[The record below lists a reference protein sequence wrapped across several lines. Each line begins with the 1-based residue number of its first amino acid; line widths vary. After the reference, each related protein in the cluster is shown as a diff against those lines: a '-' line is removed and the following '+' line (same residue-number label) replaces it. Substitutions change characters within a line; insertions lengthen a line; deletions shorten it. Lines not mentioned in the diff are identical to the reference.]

1 MNKRSV
7 QILADF
13 SIVKKTVD
21 IQTSVATC
29 YKSFSLT
36 QYASVWTR
44 QLVLKFSD
52 CNKSFKRKEYLKILI
67 GNILYWNTFFG
78 KYWSN
83 KKKRESEREIILLW
97 IRCQTRNKSKKCS
110 SYERFLIFL
119 ESSFTIF
126 CSSFLNRR

>member
-1 MNKRSV
+1 M

-52 CNKSFKRKEYLKILI
+52 CNKSFKRKEHLKILI
-67 GNILYWNTFFG
+67 ENILYWNTFLR
-78 KYWSN
+78 N
-83 KKKRESEREIILLW
+83 TEAIKKKREREKLYY
-97 IRCQTRNKSKKCS
+97 
-110 SYERFLIFL
+110 YELDVKQEIKVKNAVVTKD
-119 ESSFTIF
+119 SWSF
-126 CSSFLNRR
+126 